1 MTFVVVIGEIRGYD
15 DMGPA
20 FAASGFTEQHPP
32 DLLDIRHIR
41 RGYFAATSFTD
52 AQVGRV
58 MGALDAAGPNMSEQ
72 TITVLWSDHG
82 CESSTCRCACS
93 PNAFPECTQSL
104 QLLSLCAYSN

>member
-1 MTFVVVIGEIRGYD
+1 MTFVVVVGEIRGYD

-32 DLLDIRHIR
+32 DLLDIRHVR
-41 RGYFAATSFTD
+41 RGYFAATSFAD

-82 CESSTCRCACS
+82 CELSTCHCACS
-93 PNAFPECTQSL
+93 PKAF
-104 QLLSLCAYSN
+104 A